1 MALIFISSTHLT
13 HSCAKWFK
21 LNRKR
26 SLNDDAKKNNEKS
39 RKMKV
44 ITMFQNLYEMN
55 IIARYQHCIM
65 TFFKTKPY

>member
-1 MALIFISSTHLT
+1 MALIFLSSTHLT
-13 HSCAKWFK
+13 HSYAKRFK

-26 SLNDDAKKNNEKS
+26 SLNGDEKKNHEKS

-65 TFFKTKPY
+65 TFFKTTPL